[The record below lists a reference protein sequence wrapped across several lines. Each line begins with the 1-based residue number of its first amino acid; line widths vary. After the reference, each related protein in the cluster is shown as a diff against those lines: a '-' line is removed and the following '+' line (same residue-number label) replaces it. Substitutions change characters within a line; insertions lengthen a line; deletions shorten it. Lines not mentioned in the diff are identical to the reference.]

1 MPSAKQFNGTHRKEM
16 EIRHQR
22 PTACSHH
29 TSFQQ
34 GNCITTSAWLD
45 ATSPLILQSQRVIQQ
60 LPMALETRHL
70 QAILQNLLQSL
81 LLLFAIFSLALCGR
95 FQLLQEASINRWIG
109 RFIKVE
115 FLERSWLPLLKRT
128 IQLVEDVSHDAISK
142 VICLDDY
149 SLLSPQE
156 QRLDKV
162 KGREIVCASENGCD
176 RLVILTWS
184 NLEIDF
190 SVSAL

>member
-1 MPSAKQFNGTHRKEM
+1 MFSSHFISTRELHHNLGQARRYIASHSAKSKGY
-16 EIRHQR
+16 
-22 PTACSHH
+22 PTVAAASEYWH
-29 TSFQQ
+29 
-34 GNCITTSAWLD
+34 
-45 ATSPLILQSQRVIQQ
+45 V
-60 LPMALETRHL
+60 
-70 QAILQNLLQSL
+70 QAILQNLFQSL
-81 LLLFAIFSLALCGR
+81 LLPFTIFSLALCGR

-109 RFIKVE
+109 RLIKVG
-115 FLERSWLPLLKRT
+115 FLERPWPPLLKRT